1 MTSPVS
7 SNNQKCFI
15 SHQFRLVWSISF
27 GLALA
32 AFVLLSLTVILLVTS
47 QYTQA
52 PIAQYGRLAGFIA
65 SMNLFYSIRKESI
78 E

>member
-1 MTSPVS
+1 MTSPANP
-7 SNNQKCFI
+7 NNQKCFI

-32 AFVLLSLTVILLVTS
+32 AFALLSATIVLLVTS

-65 SMNLFYSIRKESI
+65 
-78 E
+78 